1 MTAALTLLAFAAVV
15 RTVALRVLP
24 GAAWTRRAPRLGVI
38 AWQAVTL
45 AVPTSVALA
54 GLALAVPVLPLAAE
68 DMSDVL
74 GACAFLLRE
83 HYETPGGFGVGFF
96 GLLTAA
102 AIAARWG
109 FSLAGEL
116 RTVNRH
122 RARQRQGFAL
132 VSRRDD
138 VNGMWVVD
146 DERPAVFCIPG
157 HPAHVVVTTG
167 ALCVLTPQQRG
178 LALAHEKAHVTGR
191 HHLALT
197 LAAAARRAHPRSR
210 LFAIA
215 EAETATLVEMHA
227 DDRAAAIASDRPQLA
242 AALVKL
248 AAGPQ
253 PVGTMAINGGPAV
266 QRVQRL
272 LTTGPALTSHQRW
285 SIRLT
290 AATLMLAPALI
301 AAAPA
306 LEAALLDY
314 CRLPIHT

>member
-1 MTAALTLLAFAAVV
+1 MTAALALLAFAALV
-15 RTVALRVLP
+15 RISALRVLP
-24 GAAWTRRAPRLGVI
+24 GAAWPRRAPRLGVV

-45 AVPTSVALA
+45 AVPASVILA
-54 GLALAVPVLPLAAE
+54 GLALAVPVLPVAAE

-74 GACAFLLRE
+74 GACAVLLRE
-83 HYETPGGFGVGFF
+83 HYETPGGFVVGFF
-96 GLLTAA
+96 GLLGAVA
-102 AIAARWG
+102 LSARWG
-109 FSLAGEL
+109 FSVAGEL
-116 RTVNRH
+116 RTVHRH
-122 RARQRQGFAL
+122 RARQRDGFAL
-132 VSRRDD
+132 VSRRD
-138 VNGMWVVD
+138 VLSGTWVVD

-157 HPAHVVVTTG
+157 HPARVVVTTG
-167 ALCVLTPQQRG
+167 ALSVLTPQQRV
-178 LALAHEKAHVTGR
+178 LALAHEKAHLTGR

-210 LFAIA
+210 LFAVA
-215 EAETATLVEMHA
+215 EAETAMLVEMHA
-227 DDRAAAIASDRPQLA
+227 DDRAAVASDRPQLA

-253 PVGTMAINGGPAV
+253 PVGTMAINGGPAI

-272 LTTGPALTSHQRW
+272 LTTGPALTQHQRW

-290 AATLMLAPALI
+290 ALTLMLAPVLI